1 MAPRAD
7 EGRGETAKSLGQLSG
22 KLSRGFPN
30 GATHPDKIGILL
42 AQHIG
47 QVEVSGGTETS
58 KYPEEKTNIPLVVA
72 NERGTAQTLLT
83 QWLRGLCQRGVVR
96 HGVEGLEP
104 FREVTNHNLSRRS
117 LERATIDGESP
128 VG

>member
-30 GATHPDKIGILL
+30 GATHPGKTWILL

-72 NERGTAQTLLT
+72 NERGTA
-83 QWLRGLCQRGVVR
+83 
-96 HGVEGLEP
+96 
-104 FREVTNHNLSRRS
+104 
-117 LERATIDGESP
+117 
-128 VG
+128 